1 MKKKLALVLSLV
13 AMMCMVFTS
22 CGGPKTFEEYVNS
35 DSELMEDIQEIQDEN
50 EGLTITIK
58 DNTITYEYDVSVLG
72 IDKDTAVAA
81 KSNLEQTITK
91 TTDEYKDLI
100 EDFEEETGIEG
111 LTIVVTY
118 TYKGEVLATSEIK
131 K

>member
-111 LTIVVTY
+111 LTVVGTY
-118 TYKGEVLATSEIK
+118 TYRCEVLATSEIK
-131 K
+131 R

>member
-58 DNTITYEYDVSVLG
+58 DNTITFEYDVSVLG

-81 KSNLEQTITK
+81 KSNLEQTITRP
-91 TTDEYKDLI
+91 TSSFKDLI
-100 EDFEEETGIEG
+100 EDFEEETGIDG

-118 TYKGEVLATSEIK
+118 TYNSSLLATSEIK